1 MNYYFIACRTGGE
14 EKVRAHLNKFFT
26 RELGEVHDVFI
37 FIPMRRMIDRR
48 KGKKIMTDHPIL
60 PGYLLVSSE
69 EDLANFS
76 LDVHRLPGCYGFLHN
91 LDKTIELRGPDH
103 EYAAW
108 IMHNKGTIKPS
119 KVVYKQGEPIK
130 VVEGPLKDFMG
141 TIISVDYRHSR
152 VMVEFQF
159 ADVIRKV
166 SMPVEFIQPDRE
178 NYDLD

>member
-1 MNYYFIACRTGGE
+1 
-14 EKVRAHLNKFFT
+14 
-26 RELGEVHDVFI
+26 
-37 FIPMRRMIDRR
+37 
-48 KGKKIMTDHPIL
+48 
-60 PGYLLVSSE
+60 
-69 EDLANFS
+69 
-76 LDVHRLPGCYGFLHN
+76 
-91 LDKTIELRGPDH
+91 
-103 EYAAW
+103 
-108 IMHNKGTIKPS
+108 MHNKGTIKPS

-166 SMPVEFIQPDRE
+166 SMPVEFIQPDKE

>member
-69 EDLANFS
+69 EDLQISHSMCIGFPVATAFS
-76 LDVHRLPGCYGFLHN
+76 Q
-91 LDKTIELRGPDH
+91 LDKTIELRDPTMSTPPGSCTTRGRSSV
-103 EYAAW
+103 E
-108 IMHNKGTIKPS
+108 G
-119 KVVYKQGEPIK
+119 VYKQGEPIK

>member
-1 MNYYFIACRTGGE
+1 
-14 EKVRAHLNKFFT
+14 
-26 RELGEVHDVFI
+26 
-37 FIPMRRMIDRR
+37 
-48 KGKKIMTDHPIL
+48 
-60 PGYLLVSSE
+60 
-69 EDLANFS
+69 
-76 LDVHRLPGCYGFLHN
+76 
-91 LDKTIELRGPDH
+91 
-103 EYAAW
+103 
-108 IMHNKGTIKPS
+108 
-119 KVVYKQGEPIK
+119 